1 LTERLGSR
9 LYALWNRSTGD
20 CLLDSVL
27 QATWGIFDRD
37 NILRKALGDSL
48 SEGSSVLFPRFK
60 EAETLQANMLH
71 FTLDDDQWQEDWAV
85 ILSLATQ
92 PGQSL
97 EQIHIF
103 TLAHILRRPIIVYAI
118 KIVKSF
124 RGETLGYAGYE
135 GIYLP
140 LLWEPSFCW
149 KSPIALGYTRG
160 HFSALVPIEPESSD
174 EHIGAGANFRSNDDN
189 EVIFLPLVTSEQQ
202 LLPLH
207 FLGQNELGRE
217 EEIIRQW
224 LDCCVTNG
232 GILVA
237 KQKIPRKPLLV
248 AQMMDEWLD
257 FYRNLSRN
265 GLPHNVQNNV
275 TQDFSSDADSDQ
287 DV

>member
-1 LTERLGSR
+1 MDLTESR

-27 QATWGIFDRD
+27 QATWGVFDRE

-48 SEGSSVLFPRFK
+48 HDATSALYPRFK
-60 EAETLQANMLH
+60 ETETLQSNLLNY
-71 FTLDDDQWQEDWAV
+71 TLDDDQLLEDWAV

-140 LLWEPSFCW
+140 LLWESSFCW

-160 HFSALVPIEPESSD
+160 HFSALVPIEPDNSD
-174 EHIGAGANFRSNDDN
+174 AHIGAGANIRATDDS
-189 EVIFLPLVTSEQQ
+189 EIIYLPLVTSENK
-202 LLPLH
+202 LLRLH
-207 FLGQNELGRE
+207 FLSQNEIGRE
-217 EEIIRQW
+217 QEIIRQW
-224 LDCCVTNG
+224 LDCSFISGV
-232 GILVA
+232 LVA
-237 KQKIPRKPLLV
+237 KQKIPKKPILV
-248 AQMMDEWLD
+248 AQMMEEWLD
-257 FYRNLSRN
+257 FYRNLTPAT
-265 GLPHNVQNNV
+265 LAHNVNTNTV
-275 TQDFSSDADSDQ
+275 QDYSSDESDQ
-287 DV
+287 E